1 MASYAAPV
9 GNNYELSS
17 LTGKLRDQAFSSIN
31 RVGEKYKDNE
41 TIGGLVTGTYLDDA
55 KTTLNTANALAYNDA
70 MQESTYKYSDA
81 LRTGDVARA
90 SQLAAVEGGVQKDLI
105 GAQGDQTRL
114 NLNTTGSENRLTNDN
129 ERDNTI
135 ALRNDARQAIDRT
148 NQVLYGGKGTKPGR
162 GNGSFSGSTGTV

>member
-17 LTGKLRDQAFSSIN
+17 LTGKLKDQAFSSLNQI
-31 RVGEKYKDNE
+31 GEKYKDNE
-41 TIGGLVTGTYLDDA
+41 TIGGLVAGTYIDDA
-55 KTTLNTANALAYNDA
+55 KTTNNTANAIAYNDA

-90 SQLAAVEGGVQKDLI
+90 SQLAAVEGGITKDL
-105 GAQGDQTRL
+105 QGSQGEQTRL
-114 NLNTTGSENRLTNDN
+114 NLQTTGAENRLTQEND
-129 ERDNTI
+129 RDNTI

-148 NQVLYGGKGTKPGR
+148 NAVLYGGRGTGTTKR
-162 GNGSFSGSTGTV
+162 NGGFSGSVGAA